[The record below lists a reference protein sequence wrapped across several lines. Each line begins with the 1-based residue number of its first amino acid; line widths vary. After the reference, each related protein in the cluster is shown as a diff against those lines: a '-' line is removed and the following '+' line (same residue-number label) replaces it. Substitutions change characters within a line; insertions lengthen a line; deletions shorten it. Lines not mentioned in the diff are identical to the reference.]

1 MARLVREVFLGLLS
15 CFSCP
20 SLLFIAVTLKSFTQT
35 NPKFVLYTG
44 RGGRP
49 AVARRG
55 DEDAAV
61 TSWAHLRG
69 RGLTGRRT

>member
-1 MARLVREVFLGLLS
+1 MDGAGIAAEEVAGEGTEV
-15 CFSCP
+15 
-20 SLLFIAVTLKSFTQT
+20 AQWQ
-35 NPKFVLYTG
+35 G